1 MIDRALSFVA
11 PHHCSGCTQTG
22 SLLCD
27 NCKYDITVESFSAC
41 CACGKRI
48 AGSNGL
54 CGQCSVPYERAW
66 CVADR
71 RDHLQQLIDSYKFT
85 NAKAAYIPLADLL
98 QARLPELPQ
107 NTVIIPVPTVSSHIR
122 QRGYDHM
129 LLVARRL
136 ARLRKLPVVTGLQ
149 RTTNTK
155 QRSAGRAL
163 RIKQAKRAFVCH
175 KSLDPTLTY
184 LLIDDV
190 ITTGSTVKYA
200 AQTLLDA
207 GATTVWVASIS
218 RQPLD

>member
-1 MIDRALSFVA
+1 MIDKLLSFVA
-11 PHHCSGCTQTG
+11 PHHCSGCAQTG

-27 NCKYDITVESFSAC
+27 NCKYDIIQEPFGAC
-41 CACGKRI
+41 SACGKRI

-54 CGQCSVPYERAW
+54 CGECQVPYQRAW
-66 CVADR
+66 SVADR
-71 RDHLQQLIDSYKFT
+71 RDHLQQLIDNYKFT
-85 NAKAAYIPLADLL
+85 NTKAAYAPLADLL
-98 QARLPELPQ
+98 HARLPELPS
-107 NTVIIPVPTVSSHIR
+107 NTVIVPIPTVSSHIR

-129 LLVARRL
+129 LLVVRRL
-136 ARLRKLPVVTGLQ
+136 GRLRKLPVATNLQ
-149 RTTNTK
+149 RATNTK

-163 RIKQAKRAFVCH
+163 RIQQAKKAFVCRRT
-175 KSLDPTLTY
+175 LDSSLTY